1 MFEKSCFL
9 VESILDCKVTN
20 ILSLIDRKDVI
31 FFEPFKL
38 IQERTSY
45 SLIQNQSF
53 IHFYAQFCQKTLLI
67 ITLKKHTLVLQNFDF
82 FLILHTT
89 IQGDWDN

>member
-31 FFEPFKL
+31 FFEPFKH

-45 SLIQNQSF
+45 SLIQRPKLHSLLRPILPKDALYNHSKKT
-53 IHFYAQFCQKTLLI
+53 HFGFAEL
-67 ITLKKHTLVLQNFDF
+67 
-82 FLILHTT
+82 
-89 IQGDWDN
+89 